1 MSVCTNLFCEYDF
14 GCAFHG
20 SVIVN
25 GKATYN
31 IFTKKQKINGNKFDM
46 EITEFFWRIILDK
59 FRLNFSK
66 LNHTKFHTMS

>member
-46 EITEFFWRIILDK
+46 EITEFF
-59 FRLNFSK
+59 
-66 LNHTKFHTMS
+66 